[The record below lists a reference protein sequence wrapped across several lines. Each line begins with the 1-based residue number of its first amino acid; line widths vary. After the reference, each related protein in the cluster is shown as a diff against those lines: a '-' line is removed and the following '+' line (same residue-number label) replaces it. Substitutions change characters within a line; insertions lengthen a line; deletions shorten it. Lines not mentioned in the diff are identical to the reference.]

1 MKLNNYLIYTCI
13 LFSFFIIMYFS
24 KNTEGMTSDIL
35 SDFNENIKTYS
46 QLKDSYNKNNTVNV
60 MDYTNPSNSQKG
72 IPLSQI
78 PKGEEDLY
86 ILKSQII
93 PPVCPKC
100 PDLINNCSGGNGKNK
115 CPPCPSCPRCP
126 EPSVECKKVVKY
138 TNYPQNDLPQINL
151 NNFPSNY

>member
-13 LFSFFIIMYFS
+13 LFSFFIINYFS
-24 KNTEGMTSDIL
+24 KNTEGMTTDIL

-60 MDYTNPSNSQKG
+60 MDYSNPSNSQKG
-72 IPLSQI
+72 ITLSQI

-100 PDLINNCSGGNGKNK
+100 PDLINNCSGGGKDK

-138 TNYPQNDLPQINL
+138 TNYPQKNLPQINL
-151 NNFPSNY
+151 NNFPTNY

>member
-13 LFSFFIIMYFS
+13 LFSFFIIRYFS
-24 KNTEGMTSDIL
+24 KNTEGMTTDIL

-60 MDYTNPSNSQKG
+60 MDYSNPSNSQKG
-72 IPLSQI
+72 ITLSQI

-100 PDLINNCSGGNGKNK
+100 PDLINNCSGGGKDK

-138 TNYPQNDLPQINL
+138 TNYPQKNLPQINL
-151 NNFPSNY
+151 NNFPTNY

>member
-1 MKLNNYLIYTCI
+1 
-13 LFSFFIIMYFS
+13 
-24 KNTEGMTSDIL
+24 MTTDIL

-60 MDYTNPSNSQKG
+60 MDYSNPSNSQKG
-72 IPLSQI
+72 ITLSQI

-100 PDLINNCSGGNGKNK
+100 PDLINNCSGGGKDK

-138 TNYPQNDLPQINL
+138 TNYPQKNLPQINL
-151 NNFPSNY
+151 NNFPTNY